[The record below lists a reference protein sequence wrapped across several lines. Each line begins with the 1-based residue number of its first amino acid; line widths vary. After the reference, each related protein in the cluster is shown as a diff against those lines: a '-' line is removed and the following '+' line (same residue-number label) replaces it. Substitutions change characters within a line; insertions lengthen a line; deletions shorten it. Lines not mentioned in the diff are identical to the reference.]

1 MTNPFASRQVRPG
14 AIPYCFRQPSDGEEL
29 LQACAAANF
38 RGAIVGPHGS
48 GKSTLLAWLR
58 RELESRG
65 RRLRLVELH
74 DGQRWLP
81 SGSLS
86 NLERGELVL
95 VDGYEQLAW
104 GARRWLR
111 CVAWR
116 RGAGLLATAHDTG
129 DLPEVF
135 RTETDLSLAREV
147 VRRLTSTMA
156 TPVTDE
162 DVAARFE
169 QHAGDLRETLF
180 ALYDVH
186 EQRTREES

>member
-14 AIPYCFRQPSDGEEL
+14 AIPFCFRQPSDGDEL
-29 LQACAAANF
+29 LRACSEANF

-58 RELESRG
+58 RKLEARG
-65 RRLRLVELH
+65 RRLRWIELH

-86 NLERGELVL
+86 DIERGELVL

-104 GARRWLR
+104 WARLWLR
-111 CVAWR
+111 YVVRR
-116 RGAGLLATAHDTG
+116 RGAGLLATAHGTV
-129 DLPEVF
+129 DLPVVF
-135 RTETDLSLAREV
+135 RTETDLSIAREV
-147 VRRLTSTMA
+147 VRLLTESVA
-156 TPVTDE
+156 TPVTD
-162 DVAARFE
+162 DDLVRRFE
-169 QHAGDLRETLF
+169 QHEGDLRETLF

-186 EQRTREES
+186 EQRSREES